1 MNENDIKN
9 LKDLQ
14 FTITEKIKELSI
26 EMITIRDMLDECEL
40 SKKDRK
46 LLEKHFEKLKYMFAK
61 EIQEQN
67 PVQVAIIR
75 SYLSSKKEID
85 QK

>member
-14 FTITEKIKELSI
+14 FTITESMKDTSI
-26 EMITIRDMLDECEL
+26 EMLTIRQMLDENEL
-40 SKKDRK
+40 TKKERK
-46 LLEKHFEKLKYMFAK
+46 LLEKQFEKLKQQFAR
-61 EIQEQN
+61 ELQEQN
-67 PVQVAIIR
+67 PVQVTFIR

-85 QK
+85 K

>member
-14 FTITEKIKELSI
+14 FTITKEFKDLVI
-26 EMITIRDMLDECEL
+26 EMITTKQILDECEL
-40 SKKDRK
+40 TPKDRK
-46 LLEKHFEKLKYMFAK
+46 LLEKHFEKLKKRFAT
-61 EIQEQN
+61 ILQEEN

>member
-1 MNENDIKN
+1 MDENDIKN

-14 FTITEKIKELSI
+14 FTITKKFKDIVL
-26 EMITIRDMLDECEL
+26 EMATIRQILDKCEL

-46 LLEKHFEKLKYMFAK
+46 LLEKHFEKLKMMFAK
-61 EIQEQN
+61 ELQEQN
-67 PVQVAIIR
+67 PIQVAIIR

-85 QK
+85 N

>member
-1 MNENDIKN
+1 MDENDIKN

-14 FTITEKIKELSI
+14 FIITENMKEITI
-26 EMITIRDMLDECEL
+26 EMFTTKQMLDECEL

-61 EIQEQN
+61 ELQEQN
-67 PVQVAIIR
+67 PVQTQIVR
-75 SYLSSKKEID
+75 TYLSSKKEID
-85 QK
+85 K

>member
-1 MNENDIKN
+1 MDENDIKN

-14 FTITEKIKELSI
+14 FTITENMKEITI
-26 EMITIRDMLDECEL
+26 EMFTTKQMLDECEL

-46 LLEKHFEKLKYMFAK
+46 LLEKHFEKLKQQFAK
-61 EIQEQN
+61 ELQEQN

-75 SYLSSKKEID
+75 SYLSSKKEMD
-85 QK
+85 K